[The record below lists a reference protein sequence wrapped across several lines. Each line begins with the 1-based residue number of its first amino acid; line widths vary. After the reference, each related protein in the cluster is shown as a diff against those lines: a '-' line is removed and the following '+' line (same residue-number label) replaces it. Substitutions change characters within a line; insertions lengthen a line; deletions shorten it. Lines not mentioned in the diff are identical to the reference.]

1 MERKKITVKAKIL
14 SEEKLYIVTDFI
26 KLDAAMKLSGIAE
39 TGGMAKMMIE
49 DSLVKVNGEICNQR
63 GKKLY
68 PGDKLLFRNSL
79 FVIAS
84 QNED

>member
-14 SEEKLYIVTDFI
+14 NEEKLYIVTDFI
-26 KLDAAMKLSGIAE
+26 KLDAAMKLAGIAD

-49 DSLVKVNGEICNQR
+49 DSQVKVNSEICLQR

-68 PGDKLLFRNSL
+68 PGDKILFRNSL
-79 FVIAS
+79 FIIS
-84 QNED
+84 KDEDQ